1 MKHTKKLVS
10 LLLALVMLL
19 SLGVSAFAA
28 EGNDAESCKTYHA
41 GPGKIQ

>member
-28 EGNDAESCKTYHA
+28 EGNDAEAAKPIMQ
-41 GPGKIQ
+41 GP